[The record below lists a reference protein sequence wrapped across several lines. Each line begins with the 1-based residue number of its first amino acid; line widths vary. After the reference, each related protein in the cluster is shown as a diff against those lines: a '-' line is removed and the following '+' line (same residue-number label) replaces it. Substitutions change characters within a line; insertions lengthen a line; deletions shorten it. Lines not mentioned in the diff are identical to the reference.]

1 MGAYEQAGYRP
12 SPAVCCLPQS
22 LRLPQAEQPPSSVP
36 TRFQSISDVDR
47 EWKQWYEKLQTTYRE
62 QSTAIRRLR
71 VELCVKRAKAKDTKG
86 KAD

>member
-1 MGAYEQAGYRP
+1 M
-12 SPAVCCLPQS
+12 
-22 LRLPQAEQPPSSVP
+22 
-36 TRFQSISDVDR
+36 DR

-86 KAD
+86 KADWSDNPSKQGTAFDHAFG